1 MICACV
7 ARKKEEACVRE
18 GRGLAGGEGKKQDCG
33 GVNVIKVLDV
43 VK

>member
-7 ARKKEEACVRE
+7 ARKKEEASLRK
-18 GRGLAGGEGKKQDCG
+18 GRGLAGGEGEKQDCR

-43 VK
+43 VN